1 MPINKNGESHDDI
14 CYRGRCRHGI
24 AQLNESLLERITRK
38 LRAGWKRLGE
48 ILNQPGVPRHDHYA
62 C

>member
-1 MPINKNGESHDDI
+1 
-14 CYRGRCRHGI
+14 
-24 AQLNESLLERITRK
+24 
-38 LRAGWKRLGE
+38 AGWKRLGE